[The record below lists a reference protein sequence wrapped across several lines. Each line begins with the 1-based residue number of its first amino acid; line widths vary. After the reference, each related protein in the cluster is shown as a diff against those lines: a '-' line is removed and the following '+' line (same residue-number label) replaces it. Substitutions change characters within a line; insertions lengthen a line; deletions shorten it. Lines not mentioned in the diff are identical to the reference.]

1 MHIMN
6 HNKKT
11 ATRLKSLLVKGDRGD
26 QETTENCN
34 TEFDF
39 VNFDAP
45 TMTKSLHLDLKEKTE
60 FENPQSAVSD
70 DESLCGSL
78 WQISDGFLSRWR
90 EQFCVLTK
98 NSIYCFN
105 SSRTGATRKVS
116 KIQLSDIC
124 DVKMVRQ
131 KGQLMLCLEVDKQKR
146 LMFRAE
152 EGIRV
157 WYENILDNIA
167 ALRSQ
172 NFRRCFSVE
181 YQQKR
186 ATMSFSSITYEI

>member
-60 FENPQSAVSD
+60 
-70 DESLCGSL
+70 
-78 WQISDGFLSRWR
+78 
-90 EQFCVLTK
+90 
-98 NSIYCFN
+98 
-105 SSRTGATRKVS
+105 
-116 KIQLSDIC
+116 
-124 DVKMVRQ
+124 KMM
-131 KGQLMLCLEVDKQKR
+131 KDTT
-146 LMFRAE
+146 
-152 EGIRV
+152 
-157 WYENILDNIA
+157 N
-167 ALRSQ
+167 
-172 NFRRCFSVE
+172 
-181 YQQKR
+181 
-186 ATMSFSSITYEI
+186 